1 MKQDGGWKAS
11 AFLKILRGWEKLTFL
26 ERLGVEVE
34 KCTGERRKALPPF
47 NPAERKGDLGKGR
60 PISIQTKVDF
70 ERALALAGIS

>member
-1 MKQDGGWKAS
+1 MKQDGVWKAS
-11 AFLKILRGWEKLTFL
+11 AFLKILRGWEKIKFL

-34 KCTGERRKALPPF
+34 KCMGERRKALPPF
-47 NPAERKGDLGKGR
+47 KPAERKGDLGQGR